1 MRQELGRIRVLLADD
16 HEAMLDRVASLLA
29 TECDVV
35 GTATDGQ
42 QALDAA
48 RELKPDILVLDIS
61 MPVMNGIETAH
72 RLKEAGAETRIVFL
86 TVHDDPD
93 FAREALEAGAL
104 GYVIKQRI
112 ASDLMIAINEVCAG
126 HSFVSPL
133 SPPQKTS

>member
-1 MRQELGRIRVLLADD
+1 MGRIRVLLADD
-16 HEAMLDRVASLLA
+16 HEAMLDRVARLLA
-29 TECDVV
+29 TECNVV

-48 RELKPDILVLDIS
+48 RELKPDVLVLDIS

-72 RLKEAGAETRIVFL
+72 RLKEAGAETHIVFL

-93 FAREALEAGAL
+93 FAREALVAGAL

-112 ASDLMIAINEVCAG
+112 GSDLVTAIKKAHAGRLFFRLGGKDNSGRCA
-126 HSFVSPL
+126 P
-133 SPPQKTS
+133 